1 MYIEADRSRASA
13 VSWSHLSGKW
23 DYAENSDVAE
33 VEGLKNPHRIL
44 TSVLQNY
51 KIYFPLAFKQ

>member
-44 TSVLQNY
+44 TSVL
-51 KIYFPLAFKQ
+51 